1 MLVGGPYPIASING
15 SCYYLSCSESRVME
29 SFIGIGKGLSTLI
42 LLNTSP
48 VMLDVTSRS
57 SFLRF

>member
-1 MLVGGPYPIASING
+1 MWVGGPYPIASING

-29 SFIGIGKGLSTLI
+29 SFIGIGKGPSTLI